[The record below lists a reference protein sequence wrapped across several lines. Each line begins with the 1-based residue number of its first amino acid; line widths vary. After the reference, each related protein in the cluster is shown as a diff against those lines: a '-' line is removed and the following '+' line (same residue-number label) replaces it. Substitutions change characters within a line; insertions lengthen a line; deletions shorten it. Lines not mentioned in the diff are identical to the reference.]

1 MTPESTTSTPNPN
14 ASAQERFETLTAS
27 AGEFQ
32 GENFRLTSESEYE
45 EVLQSIQDHKYL
57 TNTNIPFEIR
67 MDQAL
72 FCWYENLYH
81 PMMRAIDDTDL
92 EVTFPEATRAQ
103 LFLWVSRHLHFL
115 KEDRGRDVS
124 FEEAALSYGAQFG
137 TGLMRLVNRVRLMA
151 A

>member
-1 MTPESTTSTPNPN
+1 MTPENPDPRTSARQT
-14 ASAQERFETLTAS
+14 FEQLTAL
-27 AGEFQ
+27 AAEFQ
-32 GENFRLTSESEYE
+32 GEDFQLTSEREYA

-57 TNTNIPFEIR
+57 TNEMIPFEIR

-81 PMMRAIDDTDL
+81 PMMRAIDQTSL
-92 EVTFPEATRAQ
+92 RLAFPDATRGQ
-103 LFLWVSRHLHFL
+103 LFLWVSRHWHFL
-115 KEDRGRDVS
+115 KEGQEREVS

-137 TGLMRLVNRVRLMA
+137 TGVMRLVNRVRLLA

>member
-1 MTPESTTSTPNPN
+1 MSNANPIPTTG
-14 ASAQERFETLTAS
+14 ARERFEQLIAG

-32 GENFRLTSESEYE
+32 GEDFQLTSASEYA
-45 EVLQSIQDHKYL
+45 EVLQSILDHKYL
-57 TNTNIPFEIR
+57 TNEKIPFEIR